1 MRKLGFMITLATAA
15 VSVLG
20 LVTEGTH
27 AQAPKEW
34 KIGALFAFS
43 GPLAFLGQ
51 ETYRGADIASQIINE
66 QGGINGAPIVWEKAD
81 AGTPAQ
87 ARTEAERLASD
98 GIKVVFGTN
107 SSGLAIP
114 ASQVLEQK
122 KVVFWEPGSAADEIT
137 TRGYKYTFRTVPPGE
152 QWAYTLADFAIDK
165 LTPVLGKTKDT
176 VKIAIKYDD
185 GAFGNSIDKF
195 LLSRLQERGV
205 KVVANEQYSPRATD
219 LSSLVLKIK
228 EAGADIILSTDYPND
243 AILFARQSKE
253 LSLPTKAVLGW
264 AGIAFPKFRQ
274 DLGEYA
280 DGMMSI
286 NLLMDIDPNR
296 LPPETRQLREEFR
309 NRYNKAVGYDPP
321 AFAAAGFDGAW
332 ALFKYVLPKA
342 GKYDADAIREAA
354 MAADVPEGGLTMGW
368 GLKFSD
374 GKTSKHIGQNT
385 RAKVGV
391 TQWQDGK
398 LVLVAPDELS
408 SGQLQK
414 PQ

>member
-1 MRKLGFMITLATAA
+1 MRKLCLVLSLATAWA
-15 VSVLG
+15 ALG
-20 LVTEGTH
+20 AGLEEAR

-51 ETYRGADIASQIINE
+51 ETFRGAEIASQIINE
-66 QGGINGAPIVWEKAD
+66 AGGVNGAPIVWEKAD
-81 AGTPAQ
+81 AGSPAQ
-87 ARTEAERLASD
+87 ARSEAERLAGA
-98 GIKVVFGTN
+98 GIAVVFGTN

-114 ASQVLEQK
+114 ASQVLEQQ
-122 KVVFWEPGSAADEIT
+122 KVIFWEPGSAADEIT
-137 TRGYKYTFRTVPPGE
+137 TRGYKYTFRTVPAGQ
-152 QWAYTLADFAIDK
+152 QWAYTLADFASDK
-165 LTPVLGKTKDT
+165 LTPVLGKTAGT
-176 VKIAIKYDD
+176 IKIAIKYDD
-185 GAFGNSIDKF
+185 GAFGNSIDKS
-195 LLSRLQERGV
+195 LVERLQSKGITV
-205 KVVANEQYSPRATD
+205 IANEQYSARATD
-219 LSSLVLKIK
+219 LSSLVLKMK
-228 EAGADIILSTDYPND
+228 QSDPDIILSTDYPND

-253 LSLPTKAVLGW
+253 LGLQTKAVVGW

-274 DLGEYA
+274 DLGDYA

-286 NLLMDIDPNR
+286 NLPVDIDASR
-296 LPPETRQLREEFR
+296 LSPEIRRLREEFHA
-309 NRYNKAVGYDPP
+309 RYNKAVGHGPP
-321 AFAAAGFDGAW
+321 AFAAAGFDGAL

-342 GKYDADAIREAA
+342 GKYDAEAIREAA

-374 GKTSKHIGQNT
+374 GKSSPYTGQNI

-398 LVLVAPDELS
+398 LVLVAPSELA
-408 SGQLQK
+408 SGPLKK